1 MKKSEN
7 AWEDSEEIDT
17 VWDYIKENPVL
28 LGLPL
33 SESKGIDLLSALRD
47 VYEANKRDQQAAQML
62 LTLLANVL
70 VAAVQ
75 GDGEE
80 VVEEVLIQDAMLE
93 FDEKLKEVLDEG
105 H

>member
-1 MKKSEN
+1 MSESEN
-7 AWEDSEEIDT
+7 VSMDEIEE
-17 VWDYIKENPVL
+17 VWDFIEDNPQL

-33 SESKGIDLLSALRD
+33 SENKGIDLLAALRD
-47 VYEANKRDQQAAQML
+47 VYITSKKDVTSAQVL

-80 VVEEVLIQDAMLE
+80 VVEEVIVQDAMAQFE
-93 FDEKLKEVLDEG
+93 EQVRKVLDEG
-105 H
+105 R

>member
-7 AWEDSEEIDT
+7 AWEDKPEDS
-17 VWDYIKENPVL
+17 VWDYIKANPLL

-33 SESKGIDLLSALRD
+33 SESKGIDLLSALKD
-47 VYEANKRDQQAAQML
+47 VYEANKRDRQAAQML

-75 GDGEE
+75 GDGDE
-80 VVEEVLIQDAMLE
+80 VVQEVLVQDAMIE
-93 FDEKLKEVLDEG
+93 FDDKLKEVLDEG
-105 H
+105 R

>member
-1 MKKSEN
+1 MTKSEN
-7 AWEDSEEIDT
+7 AWEDEAEDT
-17 VWDYIKENPVL
+17 VWDYIKDNPLL

-33 SESKGIDLLSALRD
+33 SESKGIDLLSALKD
-47 VYEANKRDQQAAQML
+47 IYEANKRDRQAAQML

>member
-1 MKKSEN
+1 MTKSEN
-7 AWEDSEEIDT
+7 AWEDEREDT
-17 VWDYIKENPVL
+17 VWDYIKDNPL
-28 LGLPL
+28 MLGLPL
-33 SESKGIDLLSALRD
+33 SETKGIDLLSALKD
-47 VYEANKRDQQAAQML
+47 IYEANKRDRQAAQML

-93 FDEKLKEVLDEG
+93 FDEKLREVLDEG

>member
-1 MKKSEN
+1 MTKSEN
-7 AWEDSEEIDT
+7 AWEHKEEPET
-17 VWDYIKENPVL
+17 VWEFIQENPLL

-47 VYEANKRDQQAAQML
+47 IYETNKKDQKAAQML
-62 LTLLANVL
+62 LTMLANVL
-70 VAAVQ
+70 VASAQ

-80 VVEEVLIQDAMLE
+80 VVEEVIIQDAMLE
-93 FDEKLKEVLDEG
+93 FDTKLKGVLDEG

>member
-7 AWEDSEEIDT
+7 AWENEEQDT
-17 VWDYIKENPVL
+17 VWEYIKENPL
-28 LGLPL
+28 LMGLPL
-33 SESKGIDLLSALRD
+33 SENKGIDLLSALRD
-47 VYEANKRDQQAAQML
+47 VYLANKIDQQAAQML

-70 VAAVQ
+70 VAAAQ

>member
-1 MKKSEN
+1 MNESEN
-7 AWEDSEEIDT
+7 VSMDEIEE
-17 VWDYIKENPVL
+17 VWDFIEDNPQL

-33 SESKGIDLLSALRD
+33 SESKGLDLLSALRD
-47 VYEANKRDQQAAQML
+47 IYMTNKKNHEGAQML

-80 VVEEVLIQDAMLE
+80 VVEEVIVQDAMAE
-93 FDEKLKEVLDEG
+93 FEEQVRKVLDEG
-105 H
+105 R

>member
-7 AWEDSEEIDT
+7 AWENEEEDT
-17 VWDYIKENPVL
+17 VWEYIRKNPL
-28 LGLPL
+28 LMGLPL
-33 SESKGIDLLSALRD
+33 SENKGIDLLSALRD
-47 VYEANKRDQQAAQML
+47 VYLANKIDQQAAQML

-70 VAAVQ
+70 VAAAQ

>member
-1 MKKSEN
+1 MSESEN
-7 AWEDSEEIDT
+7 VSMDEIEE
-17 VWDYIKENPVL
+17 VWDFIEDNPQL

-33 SESKGIDLLSALRD
+33 SENKGIDLLAALRD
-47 VYEANKRDQQAAQML
+47 IYITNKKDHEAAQML

-80 VVEEVLIQDAMLE
+80 VVEEVIVQDAMAQFE
-93 FDEKLKEVLDEG
+93 EQVRKVLDEG
-105 H
+105 R

>member
-1 MKKSEN
+1 MSESEN
-7 AWEDSEEIDT
+7 VSMDEIEE
-17 VWDYIKENPVL
+17 VWDFIEDNPQL

-33 SESKGIDLLSALRD
+33 SENKGIDLLAALRD
-47 VYEANKRDQQAAQML
+47 IYITNKKDQQAAQML

-80 VVEEVLIQDAMLE
+80 VVEEVIVQDAMAQFE
-93 FDEKLKEVLDEG
+93 EQVRKVLDEG
-105 H
+105 R

>member
-7 AWEDSEEIDT
+7 AWEGDEIDT
-17 VWDYIKENPVL
+17 VWDYIRENPLL

-80 VVEEVLIQDAMLE
+80 VVEEVIVQDAMAQFE
-93 FDEKLKEVLDEG
+93 EQVRKVLDEG
-105 H
+105 R

>member
-7 AWEDSEEIDT
+7 AWEDNEET
-17 VWDYIKENPVL
+17 VWDYIKDNPLL

-33 SESKGIDLLSALRD
+33 SEHKGVDLLSALRD
-47 VYEANKRDQQAAQML
+47 VHEAIKIDPKAAQLL

-70 VAAVQ
+70 VASVQ
-75 GDGEE
+75 GSGEE